1 MLHDVHTCRHLR
13 EQYSLAAQLY
23 CNQEALLPGH
33 TVPLMLLLS
42 LQLHGTAAPLSL
54 LQDLQLSVT
63 ATTREGGPVTQVST
77 IGPNLIVRVP
87 CSLSYD
93 VHDV

>member
-1 MLHDVHTCRHLR
+1 MQLHLVNNCCTCRRLR

-23 CNQEALLPGH
+23 CHQEELLPGH

-63 ATTREGGPVTQVST
+63 ATTREGGPVTQVKHMGRS
-77 IGPNLIVRVP
+77 
-87 CSLSYD
+87 
-93 VHDV
+93 